1 MAGPVESH
9 GPPRGRAA
17 LEELGR
23 LLLAEENTQSVLQR
37 VVDLVKRGM
46 PEGAEAS
53 ITLVRNDQATTA
65 AFTGELAL
73 QLDEMQYGRGYGPCL
88 EAALGGHDV
97 DIADGRTDERWSDYL
112 PAFLA
117 HGVLSSVAVPV
128 PAAQLAAALNV
139 YARSAQAF
147 SDDDRR
153 TVVEFASYAG
163 VVLTNMDTLQDAR
176 EAAENLRRA
185 LASRAVIEQAKG
197 ILIERHKLTAGQAF
211 RLLAEASMHQ
221 NRRLRDIAED
231 LVLTGEL
238 GP

>member
-1 MAGPVESH
+1 
-9 GPPRGRAA
+9 
-17 LEELGR
+17 
-23 LLLAEENTQSVLQR
+23 
-37 VVDLVKRGM
+37 
-46 PEGAEAS
+46 
-53 ITLVRNDQATTA
+53 
-65 AFTGELAL
+65 
-73 QLDEMQYGRGYGPCL
+73 
-88 EAALGGHDV
+88 
-97 DIADGRTDERWSDYL
+97 
-112 PAFLA
+112 
-117 HGVLSSVAVPV
+117 V